1 MWKCTLHPA
10 AQLKSQ
16 GDFATNTVNLSSELV
31 LQDCSVA
38 LPGKYIVIIFPSVEI
53 KVCVNTLTELKHEHR
68 CVGILGKKILD
79 ICSLWLIP
87 EELRYIKRAF
97 KKSDMQT

>member
-1 MWKCTLHPA
+1 MWKCSLHPA

-16 GDFATNTVNLSSELV
+16 ADFATNTINLSSEFA
-31 LQDCSVA
+31 LQDCSLA

-68 CVGILGKKILD
+68 CVGILEKKTPRHL
-79 ICSLWLIP
+79 
-87 EELRYIKRAF
+87 
-97 KKSDMQT
+97 